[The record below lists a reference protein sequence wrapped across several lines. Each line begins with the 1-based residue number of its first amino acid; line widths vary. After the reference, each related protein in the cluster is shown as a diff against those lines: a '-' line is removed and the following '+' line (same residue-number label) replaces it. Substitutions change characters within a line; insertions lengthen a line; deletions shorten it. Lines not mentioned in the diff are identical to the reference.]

1 MNRSVRRGQGEGRRE
16 GGREGGSDGR
26 TDGEK
31 EGGREKGGW
40 ETETEGIFIHE
51 SITDVTRH
59 RRLGGFVH
67 VCQERALLDK
77 HSSNIS
83 KAIED
88 VE

>member
-1 MNRSVRRGQGEGRRE
+1 MWSEQISQKRAGGSDAGRERGGRRE
-16 GGREGGSDGR
+16 EGGEREGGM
-26 TDGEK
+26 
-31 EGGREKGGW
+31 
-40 ETETEGIFIHE
+40 EGIFIHE

-77 HSSNIS
+77 YSSNMS
-83 KAIED
+83 KATED